1 MKSYLSPNMIKW
13 GQFIFWFTLI
23 WIFILLSPLMVREFP
38 SLSEK
43 LLLIREKNINANALF
58 YTETPQATE
67 AGIKLNHR

>member
-13 GQFIFWFTLI
+13 GQFIFWFSLI
-23 WIFILLSPLMVREFP
+23 WTFILLSPLMVREFP

>member
-13 GQFIFWFTLI
+13 GKFIFWFILI
-23 WIFILLSPLMVREFP
+23 WTFILLSPLVVQEFP
-38 SLSEK
+38 ALSEK
-43 LLLIREKNINANALF
+43 MLLIRETNINAIALF